1 MTARQLSITDQ
12 DGIGNYIDV
21 LASKGHEVK
30 EGEQLLGGVKY
41 RCHNCHKEFRL
52 YNRGD
57 YAVFSDFEEDDQCGH
72 RQMNILT
79 LITGCIDG

>member
-30 EGEQLLGGVKY
+30 ASDQLLGGIKY
-41 RCHNCHKEFRL
+41 RCCNCHKEFRL

-57 YAVFSDFEEDDQCGH
+57 YAVFSDFEEDDQCGR
-72 RQMNILT
+72 RQMNVLT
-79 LITGCIDG
+79 LIAGYIYG

>member
-1 MTARQLSITDQ
+1 MTARQLPITDQ
-12 DGIGNYIDV
+12 DGVESYIGG

-30 EGEQLLGGVKY
+30 ASEQLLGGVKY

-57 YAVFSDFEEDDQCGH
+57 YAVFSDFEEDDQCGR
-72 RQMNILT
+72 RQMNVLT
-79 LITGCIDG
+79 LIAGYIYG